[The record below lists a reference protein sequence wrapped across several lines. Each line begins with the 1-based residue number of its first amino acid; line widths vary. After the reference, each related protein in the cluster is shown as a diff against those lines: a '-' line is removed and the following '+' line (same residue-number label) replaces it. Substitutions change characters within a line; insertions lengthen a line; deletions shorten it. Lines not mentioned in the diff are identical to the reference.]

1 MHAWAQAMVVLLMVL
16 VRTSVL
22 DATHVW
28 EYLSRANIASR

>member
-1 MHAWAQAMVVLLMVL
+1 MQALVILLMVL

-28 EYLSRANIASR
+28 EYLARKNAASR